1 MPALYVDSVIRF
13 KLVSG
18 LYDPEIKE
26 DILSLEERTLDET
39 VKTIEAK
46 ESGKQ
51 ARQMVGAGAALGK
64 MSVTKT
70 GPRMIPIPPN
80 ISDPVG
86 YASSQVHQAKCPN
99 CGRIGHTS
107 QREDREKNCPAWN

>member
-46 ESGKQ
+46 ESGKVV
-51 ARQMVGAGAALGK
+51 RQMVGAGDAPGK
-64 MSVTKT
+64 VSIFK
-70 GPRMIPIPPN
+70 P
-80 ISDPVG
+80 
-86 YASSQVHQAKCPN
+86 
-99 CGRIGHTS
+99 GRS
-107 QREDREKNCPAWN
+107 